1 MHPNKIKVGQRVRAV
16 EMGKGLGPVPDCEGV
31 IAWVGGTKT
40 AFVVY
45 DDASG
50 ALYLN
55 PAEELISV
63 GNKEQCQCEIL
74 MAEVERLRKEYDD
87 LQNHAVEV
95 ITELGEYHKKEIH
108 KIIVDYTLK
117 IAHIRIENA
126 FGGLK

>member
-63 GNKEQCQCEIL
+63 GDKEQCQCEIL

-87 LQNHAVEV
+87 LQNRAIEAL
-95 ITELGEYHKKEIH
+95 TQLDADYKKEI
-108 KIIVDYTLK
+108 KRLLFIG
-117 IAHIRIENA
+117 A
-126 FGGLK
+126 FGGPK